1 MSASLRENVAFL
13 YDTPTDEDPGIIE
26 SLKLAHFDLKDEDVF
41 QGLETEIGE
50 RGVNLSGGQKQRVSL
65 ARVNFLKTSIL
76 LLDDC
81 LSALD
86 VNTEEKI
93 LNSLLKGAWKDR
105 TRILVTHRLSVLK
118 HVDRV
123 IFMDHGKILQSGNYQ
138 ELLRTNAQ
146 FRNYTKT
153 IAQEAE
159 VKSEPL

>member
-13 YDTPTDEDPGIIE
+13 YDTPTDEDPGIVE
-26 SLKLAHFDLKDEDVF
+26 SLRLAQFDLKDEDIF
-41 QGLETEIGE
+41 HGLETEIGE

-86 VNTEEKI
+86 VNTEEKL
-93 LNSLLKGAWKDR
+93 LNSLLKGAWKDK

-123 IFMDHGKILQSGNYQ
+123 FFMSHGKILQSGSYH
-138 ELLRTNAQ
+138 ELLKTNSQ

-153 IAQEAE
+153 VELGAPDEKI
-159 VKSEPL
+159 